1 MLFDQGIH
9 GDIFPFIPQ
18 RTPAPL
24 LLRLVG
30 DHPPRSM
37 TSTPPPRR
45 WEPLPYRT
53 GLQHAAKWKPM
64 SQSQRQSRLRRTYKT
79 SAEYSISQDSAWKNK
94 TQQKTQSQK
103 YPKLPFP
110 GLTLELRKDRVCCL
124 MEARTFTVRKE
135 RDVPEH
141 MMLEGFRWSIGNLLY
156 VSGK

>member
-1 MLFDQGIH
+1 MLFNQSIQEPPPHSFSDWWGITH
-9 GDIFPFIPQ
+9 PDRWQ
-18 RTPAPL
+18 AP
-24 LLRLVG
+24 
-30 DHPPRSM
+30 P
-37 TSTPPPRR
+37 PPPRR
-45 WEPLPYRT
+45 WGPLPYRT
-53 GLQHAAKWKPM
+53 GLQHAAKWK
-64 SQSQRQSRLRRTYKT
+64 QNSQRQSRLRRTYKT
-79 SAEYSISQDSAWKNK
+79 SGEYSISQDSAWKNK
-94 TQQKTQSQK
+94 SQKTQSQK